1 MFEEIVAEVFT
12 EYALQHPD
20 ELMGYRYLN
29 KDKTGIDVDIFVDDG
44 EAYKRDGHKPLLFVR
59 NGYDKMNFEF
69 VPISV
74 SQTPYIMNREMKI
87 NIIKGDIRKI
97 FIFIRKNLSLLL
109 RLANMEIDQV
119 DFLKNIQPIS
129 SMIREQKEILSEMS
143 LLRSK
148 DTNLPTDIWVDE
160 GETFHG
166 HAPRIKFRASN
177 DQSTTWEFS
186 TITLEEEPIIKN
198 LPKKC
203 SLKGKEIRRI
213 QEFVKNNRELLIRLA
228 YNDIDLDDFKKEM
241 IK

>member
-1 MFEEIVAEVFT
+1 MFEEIVAEVFN

>member
-1 MFEEIVAEVFT
+1 
-12 EYALQHPD
+12 
-20 ELMGYRYLN
+20 
-29 KDKTGIDVDIFVDDG
+29 
-44 EAYKRDGHKPLLFVR
+44 
-59 NGYDKMNFEF
+59 
-69 VPISV
+69 
-74 SQTPYIMNREMKI
+74 
-87 NIIKGDIRKI
+87 
-97 FIFIRKNLSLLL
+97 
-109 RLANMEIDQV
+109 
-119 DFLKNIQPIS
+119 
-129 SMIREQKEILSEMS
+129 MIREQKEILSEMS